1 MKRMFS
7 LMLLLATILTF
18 TACSSDNEPEV
29 LKVSFK
35 ENEITLQYFQ
45 SYALTPI
52 VESGNIDLS
61 KAVWSSSN
69 EKIATVSDDGLVV
82 ANFFF
87 NDNLTYGEGE
97 TIVSLS
103 YDGEVLATCKVH
115 VTPAKATNIHLNH
128 NSLDLLVGE
137 TDVLRVT
144 STADGNSLGIGI
156 VTKLNW
162 ESSDSRVATVSN
174 DGEVSALS
182 VGNTTITVTDAESG
196 LTAKCNV
203 NVTSKSVVGISCSES
218 VRVMVGGSACIKAT
232 IKPDDATNKTII
244 WTSSDPSVATV
255 DNEGNVRGVALG
267 ETVVTAKTEDGGFE
281 AKCNV
286 RVVELPDMVTAHAGH
301 GFTTSSN
308 YTSFNLSLV
317 FDTNTNIPVYI
328 NSVILTDK
336 NGTIVNVDYPNKY
349 YTYFYDIYTTHK
361 IYTPNG
367 ISGNAINAEFAKI
380 SGWKI
385 LVQYTWNSN
394 EYIIECVNH

>member
-35 ENEITLQYFQ
+35 ESEITLQYFQ

-97 TIVSLS
+97 AIVSLS
-103 YDGEVLATCKVH
+103 YEGEVLATCKVH
-115 VTPAKATNIHLNH
+115 VTPAKATNIHLNY

-286 RVVELPDMVTAHAGH
+286 RVVELPDMVTANAAVGYTIS
-301 GFTTSSN
+301 GANSN
-308 YTSFNLSLV
+308 CYLTIIFE
-317 FDTNTNIPVYI
+317 TNTNIPVLI
-328 NSVILTDK
+328 NSVIMTNQD
-336 NGTIVNVDYPNKY
+336 GTIVSVDHPNEYYSAFQKKY
-349 YTYFYDIYTTHK
+349 ITHYF
-361 IYTPNG
+361 NASGG
-367 ISGNAINAEFAKI
+367 ISGEAINAETDKI
-380 SGWKI
+380 KGWKFY
-385 LVQYTWNSN
+385 VQYTWHNN
-394 EYIIECVNH
+394 EYTIECVAH